1 MSAIDTLREYAEVW
15 RLFGSMP
22 DDATLSAEVSALYL
36 GVSVKTLARYR
47 QTGNGPAYIQYQAED
62 SKARNQRVNY
72 LLGDLKTWRDNHK
85 VNSTMEAAQVRG
97 LAFAS
102 LADFTKPEPF
112 WTIDNKIYSH
122 ALTVSDEVFKELLNV
137 SRAFKELFE
146 RKILIRDA
154 IDNQVYLNSNLCVKG
169 IPRRFNEDLMDK
181 FRKSRL
187 ETEDF
192 ANSFNFYRAGSKTK
206 PVKNPKRRYP
216 TDGIPFD

>member
-72 LLGDLKTWRDNHK
+72 LLGDLRIWRDRHK
-85 VNSTMEAAQVRG
+85 VSSTMEAAQVRG
-97 LAFAS
+97 LTFTS
-102 LADFTKPEPF
+102 LVDFIEPEPF

-122 ALTVSDEVFKELLNV
+122 VLTVSDEIFKELLNTT
-137 SRAFKELFE
+137 RAEVIWISVEKVLSEDWHIARERQRWNDLF
-146 RKILIRDA
+146 IG
-154 IDNQVYLNSNLCVKG
+154 VMKG
-169 IPRRFNEDLMDK
+169 LVE
-181 FRKSRL
+181 
-187 ETEDF
+187 
-192 ANSFNFYRAGSKTK
+192 AC
-206 PVKNPKRRYP
+206 
-216 TDGIPFD
+216 